1 MRASRL
7 GQYSIYCRRGCG
19 DLILFGLASEGF
31 SGENCKF
38 PEERFSKC
46 LSFFDG
52 QFQVLLDFGLKVTK
66 FFRRRDFGE
75 PLEK

>member
-1 MRASRL
+1 
-7 GQYSIYCRRGCG
+7 
-19 DLILFGLASEGF
+19 LASEGF

-38 PEERFSKC
+38 PEERFGKC
-46 LSFFDG
+46 VSFFDG